1 MRTVRGS
8 SLTTVY
14 ITNIFAFFFRSTQTD
29 GIDAYGTYQHGNL
42 FIVISDPWSA
52 AKAGHQGRVFQGE
65 ISQL

>member
-8 SLTTVY
+8 SLITVH
-14 ITNIFAFFFRSTQTD
+14 ITNNFAFFFRSTQTD
-29 GIDAYGTYQHGNL
+29 GIDAYGTYQHSNL